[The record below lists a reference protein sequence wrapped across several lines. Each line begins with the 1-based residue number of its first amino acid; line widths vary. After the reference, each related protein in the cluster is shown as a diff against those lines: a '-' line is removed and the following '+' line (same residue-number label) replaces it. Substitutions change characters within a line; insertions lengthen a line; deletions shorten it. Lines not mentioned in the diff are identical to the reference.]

1 MISHFVRSALT
12 VCAVAAV
19 LTGCG
24 SMRQSDSALPV
35 GAPGTA
41 AQGTQSW
48 MNPQATS
55 QDLLYISDTG
65 TSEVYV
71 YSYPGDKL
79 VGTLKDFRDPGGEC
93 VDKNG
98 NVFITNTG
106 DEDVIEYAH
115 GGTKPIATLN
125 DPGYFP
131 FGCSVDPTTGNLGVA
146 NNFASSGSGQGN
158 VVIFTHAKGKP
169 KGDYTDPNI
178 NQMLL
183 CGYDDKGNLFVDGLT
198 KGSGFAFAELRHGS
212 TTLTNI
218 TLGQSIGNPGGVQ
231 WDGKHIAVGDQS
243 TNVVYQFSVSG
254 KKGTKIGST
263 PLTGAADVVQFW
275 IAGSKLIGPDA
286 GAGDAG
292 IWKYPAGGSALKT
305 ITGLYVPLGATLSK
319 ESNPKG

>member
-1 MISHFVRSALT
+1 MILHFGRCVFSL
-12 VCAVAAV
+12 CGVAAV

-24 SMRQSDSALPV
+24 VLRQAQDDTALPI
-35 GAPGTA
+35 GASGTFAPG
-41 AQGTQSW
+41 GESW
-48 MNPQATS
+48 MSPGAAS
-55 QDLLYISDTG
+55 QDLLYVSDTG
-65 TSEVYV
+65 TSKVYV
-71 YSYPGDKL
+71 YSYPSDKL
-79 VGTLKDFRDPGGEC
+79 AGTLTDFRDPGGEC

-106 DEDVIEYAH
+106 DDDILEYAH
-115 GGTKPIATLN
+115 GGTKPIATLS

-131 FGCSVDPTTGNLGVA
+131 FGCSIDPTSGNLAVS

-158 VVIFTHAKGKP
+158 VVVYTHAKGHP

-198 KGSGFAFAELRHGS
+198 KGSGFAFAELRRGS
-212 TTLTNI
+212 TTLTDI
-218 TLGQSIGNPGGVQ
+218 TLNQSIENPGGVQ
-231 WDGKHIAVGDQS
+231 WDGKYVAVGDQS
-243 TNVVYQFSVSG
+243 TNVVYQFDVSG
-254 KKGTKIGST
+254 KKGTKVGST
-263 PLTGAADVVQFW
+263 PLTGATEVVQFW

-286 GAGDAG
+286 GAQDVG

-319 ESNPKG
+319 AK